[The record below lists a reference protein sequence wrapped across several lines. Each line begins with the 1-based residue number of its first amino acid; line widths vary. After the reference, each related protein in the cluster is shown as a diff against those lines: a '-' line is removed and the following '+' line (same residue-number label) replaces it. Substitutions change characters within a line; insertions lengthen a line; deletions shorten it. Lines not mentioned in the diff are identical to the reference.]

1 MNRIQVL
8 LVTSILAAATA
19 SYVLAQSTHPTSVST
34 QVPDQS
40 GLHDFD
46 FLVGEWRVHH
56 RFLSVAAAKE
66 GRDEWIE
73 MEGTLVNKPLAGS
86 LVNVEEHT
94 FKRPTGTTYGIGIR
108 AFDPET
114 ATWAIWWIDSRV
126 PHRPMDPPVKGR
138 FQNGVG
144 TFTNEY
150 VEDGKTMRGR
160 FIWSRITATSA
171 RWEQATSEDGGKS
184 WKTNWIMELQR
195 ASLAMTR

>member
-1 MNRIQVL
+1 MNRIYVA
-8 LVTSILAAATA
+8 LVTALLAAATA
-19 SYVLAQSTHPTSVST
+19 SYVLAQSTQQTSVAT
-34 QVPDQS
+34 PAADPS

-56 RFLSVAAAKE
+56 RFLNVAAAKQ
-66 GRDEWIE
+66 GRDEWLE
-73 MEGTLVNKPLAGS
+73 MDGTLINKPLAGS
-86 LVNVEEHT
+86 LVNIEEHT

-108 AFDPET
+108 AFDPKT

-150 VEDGKTMRGR
+150 VEDGKTLRGR
-160 FIWSRITATSA
+160 FIWSHITATSA
-171 RWEQATSEDGGKS
+171 VWEQATSEDNGKT
-184 WKTNWIMELQR
+184 WKTNWIMELHR
-195 ASLAMTR
+195 ASLALTR